1 MAVCK
6 KTRKFASEDS
16 VRATEA
22 RGPGPV
28 TEGLRHCLTEA
39 VPECRTAAVRALTRH
54 CDSVTVRG
62 PRRGA
67 RGHPL
72 GRTAAGGLRRLRPA
86 PGLLSQAQPEGHCP
100 PWHCRALGP

>member
-1 MAVCK
+1 MGGV
-6 KTRKFASEDS
+6 
-16 VRATEA
+16 
-22 RGPGPV
+22 GPV

-62 PRRGA
+62 PLRGA

-72 GRTAAGGLRRLRPA
+72 GRTAAGGLQPGGGPLRGSSARLSLRGTA
-86 PGLLSQAQPEGHCP
+86 PRGTAVP
-100 PWHCRALGP
+100 